1 MFYINLQLINYTNN
15 KYKSYLFIWVSFTF
29 MFLSQVRKT
38 NLPAGID
45 KAKERR
51 SSYWLGSTSG
61 TCRRSRTAAPP
72 STTRPLHHC
81 LGSPRSGRETSPRTP
96 GPLTRRSAESPPPPP
111 PPPAPPRWT
120 FLLLHRRAD
129 WSNCSDGCYSP
140 SLPACR
146 FSALGNNLSLWTLSL
161 KGLLADHTNKLS
173 EERLPGSTQT
183 QGALKA
189 II

>member
-1 MFYINLQLINYTNN
+1 
-15 KYKSYLFIWVSFTF
+15 

-38 NLPAGID
+38 NPAGID

-161 KGLLADHTNKLS
+161 KGLLADHTNSQKSVCLTLL
-173 EERLPGSTQT
+173 RHKGH
-183 QGALKA
+183 LKQLFR
-189 II
+189 IYDPSSFFWSSLKGRWPQKDWRSH